1 MPSDVVKT
9 LEQRLQDLEDQ
20 LKNKPKDIWD
30 KISASSGIL
39 AGAIVAG
46 MGFYATQ
53 VYDQRSRVA
62 DRADRERGVVAA
74 ELQTVEKFF
83 PHLASNNPLER
94 QGAIEAISSLGNTKL
109 AADC

>member
-83 PHLASNNPLER
+83 PIWPQTTR
-94 QGAIEAISSLGNTKL
+94 
-109 AADC
+109 